1 MAIIGA
7 GPGGYVAAIRA
18 AQLGARV
25 SLVTGG
31 ELGEACLQRGC
42 IPTKALIASIETLHK
57 VRTAE
62 EFGIEIPGVVS
73 WSLKKMVAR
82 KDRVVHNLSKGIW
95 GLLTSWGVDLIEGR
109 GRLTRPTEVEVSLL
123 SGGVKVLSADK
134 IILATGSEP
143 SRRGIFPVDG
153 VKVINS
159 DEALIL
165 EEAPKSLIV
174 VGAGVV
180 GCEFASIFQE
190 LGTKITLVEV
200 FPRVLPGMDEEVA
213 GTLER
218 EFKKKGIQILT
229 GSKIRD
235 MQVGDDGEVKTRMEG
250 GARIS
255 TEKALICVGRE
266 FNVAGLGLED
276 LGVRLG
282 DKGNI
287 QVDSRMETNI
297 PGDKGNIQVDS
308 RMETNIPGI
317 FAVGDVTGG
326 IMLAHVASAQGI
338 IAVENAMGHNKE
350 MDYRVIPAGI
360 FTIPE
365 IGCVGLTE
373 RQAQEMGVDTH
384 IGRFLFR
391 GLGKAHATGDIVGM
405 VKIIADARTEKI
417 VGVHII
423 GSQAADLIHE
433 SAFAIKMG
441 ASMADLADT
450 VHAHPTLSEAVKEAA
465 EDGLG
470 MAVHLPKK
478 K

>member
-1 MAIIGA
+1 MGSNGTRIAIIGA

-109 GRLTRPTEVEVSLL
+109 GRLTSPTEVEVSLL

-153 VKVINS
+153 VKVITS

-276 LGVRLG
+276 VGVRLG
-282 DKGNI
+282 
-287 QVDSRMETNI
+287 E
-297 PGDKGNIQVDS
+297 KGNIQVDS

-373 RQAQEMGVDTH
+373 RQAQEMGMDTH